1 MDGGFFQNNIWLG
14 GLECG
19 KIKSLL
25 LSKKGEGEFIGSRI
39 AGAVRLN

>member
-1 MDGGFFQNNIWLG
+1 MVVSFKITSGWED
-14 GLECG
+14 LECG